1 MGIGYSL
8 ERRAGGLSMKQGEED
23 RELEVMEECLAVC
36 ACDSSL
42 ASG

>member
-1 MGIGYSL
+1 
-8 ERRAGGLSMKQGEED
+8 MKQGEED

-42 ASG
+42 VSG